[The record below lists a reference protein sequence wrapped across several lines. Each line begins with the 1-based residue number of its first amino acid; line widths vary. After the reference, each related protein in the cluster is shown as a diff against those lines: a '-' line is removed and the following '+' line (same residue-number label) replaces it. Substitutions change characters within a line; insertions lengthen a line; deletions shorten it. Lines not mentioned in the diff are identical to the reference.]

1 MSSPDPKTL
10 ATKPFRLTGWQIEP
24 RLHRISQG
32 ATTHQLEP
40 KIMQVL
46 VCLAQHAG
54 QPVTREHLL
63 ATVWAETVVTD
74 DVLTRSVS
82 TLRKVFGDNPRQPKV
97 IETIPKVGYRLL
109 VAAESATPASG
120 LQDRPEHTATQTVRQ
135 WRWEGAGMLATLV
148 VMLGG
153 GWLWVQQTRPIPQ
166 TPLQTR
172 PLTTFPG
179 LEYGG
184 ALSPSGTQV
193 AFSRRTPEE
202 GTVDIYVSPITSMAP
217 LRLTD
222 SKGSELNPVWSPDE
236 QHIAFIERT
245 ADTCTVFK
253 VSALGGPAEV
263 IATCHPS
270 AYPNLSWS
278 PDGKTLALSDRTE
291 SSMQA
296 IYFVDIETG
305 DRKQVTEGLAGG
317 RGDTGPQFSP
327 DGKHLAFQRGAGDG
341 VEDLYVLTLADGTL
355 KRLTCDDRS
364 IAGADWT
371 PDGQALIFSSD
382 RAGEYSFWQVAVTG
396 GEPTWVAI
404 NEFGYRPSVS
414 RQTGQFV
421 FEHWE
426 IDTNIYRLDLRNP
439 GQAPQVFMPST
450 RMDGAPAYAPDGQ
463 RVAFTSNRSGRY
475 DVWLGD
481 AAGNQP
487 FQQTT
492 TGYHYAAGLQWSPDG
507 QRLAFFAYQEGN
519 ADVYVID
526 RMGEAPRRLTT
537 ADAQDRSPFW
547 SPDGKWIYF
556 GSNRGEQ
563 WQIWRVSV
571 GGGDPTPVT
580 TVPATAGKL
589 TADGHYLYFARE
601 GYDGLWRMTLPDG
614 EPEAILPQLASYDA
628 TAWDLNDAGIY
639 FFDRTNPRQPSV
651 SFLAHDGQS
660 PEALYQLP
668 SSPEDIGMSLSPDG
682 NALLYVQI
690 DQGESD
696 LMLVEG
702 I

>member
-1 MSSPDPKTL
+1 MNL
-10 ATKPFRLTGWQIEP
+10 ATEPFRLAGWHVEP
-24 RLHRISQG
+24 RVHRINKG
-32 ATTHQLEP
+32 ETTHQLEP

-46 VCLAQHAG
+46 IGLAQEAG
-54 QPVTREHLL
+54 SPVTREHLL

-82 TLRKVFGDNPRQPKV
+82 TLRKVFGDNPRQPQV

-109 VAAESATPASG
+109 VSPEPLSPEPQQRPPAPKRAS
-120 LQDRPEHTATQTVRQ
+120 VRG
-135 WRWEGAGMLATLV
+135 WRWEGIGMLAAIV

-153 GWLWVQQTRPIPQ
+153 GWLWVQQTQPVTQ
-166 TPLQTR
+166 QPLQTR

-193 AFSRRTPEE
+193 AFSRRTPD
-202 GTVDIYVSPITSMAP
+202 GGSVDIYVSPTASMQP

-222 SKGSELNPVWSPDE
+222 HAGSELNPVWSPDE
-236 QHIAFIERT
+236 QHVAFIERGP
-245 ADTCTVFK
+245 DTCTVYK
-253 VSALGGPAEV
+253 VSALGGPAE
-263 IATCHPS
+263 IITTCHLQ

-278 PDGKTLALSDRTE
+278 PDGQTLAMSDRTE
-291 SSMQA
+291 AGMLA
-296 IYFVDIETG
+296 IYLVDLETG
-305 DRKQVTEGLAGG
+305 TREQVTEGVSGG

-327 DGKHLAFQRGAGDG
+327 DGQQLAFVRGAGDG
-341 VEDLYVLTLADGTL
+341 AEDLYVLSLAQGTTE
-355 KRLTCDDRS
+355 RLTCDDRS

-382 RAGEYSFWQVAVTG
+382 RAGDYSFWKVAATG
-396 GEPTWVAI
+396 GEPTWLAL

-421 FEHWE
+421 FEHWQ
-426 IDTNIYRLDLRNP
+426 IDSNIYRLDLSDSSRTP
-439 GQAPQVFMPST
+439 HVFAPST

-463 RVAFTSNRSGRY
+463 RIAFTSNRSGRY
-475 DVWLGD
+475 EVWISD
-481 AAGNQP
+481 AAGTQP
-487 FQQTT
+487 IQQTT
-492 TGYHYAAGLQWSPDG
+492 EAYHYAAGLQWSPDG
-507 QRLAFFAYQEGN
+507 QRLAFFAYQAGN

-526 RMGEAPRRLTT
+526 RIGEAPRRVTT
-537 ADAQDRSPFW
+537 AEAQDRAPFW
-547 SPDGKWIYF
+547 SPDGKWLYF
-556 GSNRGEQ
+556 GSSRGEH
-563 WQIWRVSV
+563 WQIWRMPVS
-571 GGGDPTPVT
+571 GGEATPITDVA
-580 TVPATAGKL
+580 ATAGKL
-589 TADGHYLYFARE
+589 TADGHHLYFARE
-601 GYDGLWRMTLPDG
+601 GYDGLWRKTLPNG
-614 EPEAILPQLASYDA
+614 TPEQILTQLASYDA
-628 TAWDLNDAGIY
+628 TAWDLNENGIY

-651 SFLAHDGQS
+651 SFLAHDAQT

-668 SSPEDIGMSLSPDG
+668 KSPEDIGMALSPDG

-696 LMLVEG
+696 LMLAEG